1 MCGIWLLLSSDNK
14 NSQGELSLEEYQKN
28 FNNILGRGPDYSIL
42 KKIDHDRNIM
52 IGFHR
57 LTINGLN
64 SGNQPFEMETR
75 YFKYYLIC
83 NGEIYNYR
91 QLARE
96 YDLTLK
102 TESDCEVLLPLYE
115 KMDIN
120 RLVNL
125 LDGVF
130 AITIIKINKE
140 TKEVTVESARDRIGV
155 RPMFYGLSSKNKYVY
170 ICSEMKGINNI
181 SDRVHVF
188 PPGHIMKC
196 KIEDNVVN
204 YNFTKYYDFKYID
217 RHIENSEEDMFS
229 LIRIYFEKAIKK
241 RLLSDRPIG
250 SLLSGGLDSSLV
262 SSLVSKIS
270 RKKIKTFSICMEGGT
285 DKAYSDMVAK
295 HIKSDHYNIEL
306 TKQNFLDAINETIWA
321 IESYDITTVRASVG
335 QFLVS
340 KFISEETDVKVVMS
354 GDGSDEVCSGYIYN
368 YKAPSLKELHE
379 EAELRLKEIH
389 LYDGLRADRATSY
402 HGLELRVPFLDH
414 EFVDMYMKISEKLR
428 IPTEERMEKY
438 LLRKA
443 FEDENLLPNE
453 VLWRKKEAFSDGVS
467 SKEESWHETIK
478 KYIDSKITDEEFND
492 NKNKYNHCKPETKEA
507 YYYRKVFCEK
517 FSDKNADVI
526 PKYWLPNW
534 CNGLKEPSA
543 RALDVYNS

>member
-14 NSQGELSLEEYQKN
+14 KSKKELGLEEYQKN

-57 LTINGLN
+57 LSINGLN

-83 NGEIYNYR
+83 NGEIYNFR

-96 YDLTLK
+96 YGLTLK

-140 TKEVTVESARDRIGV
+140 SKEVTVESARDRIGV

-170 ICSEMKGINNI
+170 ICSEMKGINDI

-188 PPGHIMKC
+188 PPGHIMTC
-196 KIEDNVVN
+196 KIEDNLVN
-204 YNFTKYYDFKYID
+204 YHFTKYYDFKYVD
-217 RHIENSEEDMFS
+217 RHIENSEADMFS

-262 SSLVSKIS
+262 SALVSRIS
-270 RKKIKTFSICMEGGT
+270 RNKIKTFSICMDGGT
-285 DKAYSDMVAK
+285 DKVFSEMVAK

-306 TKQNFLDAINETIWA
+306 TKQQFLDAINE
-321 IESYDITTVRASVG
+321 EG
-335 QFLVS
+335 F
-340 KFISEETDVKVVMS
+340 
-354 GDGSDEVCSGYIYN
+354 
-368 YKAPSLKELHE
+368 
-379 EAELRLKEIH
+379 
-389 LYDGLRADRATSY
+389 
-402 HGLELRVPFLDH
+402 
-414 EFVDMYMKISEKLR
+414 
-428 IPTEERMEKY
+428 
-438 LLRKA
+438 
-443 FEDENLLPNE
+443 
-453 VLWRKKEAFSDGVS
+453 
-467 SKEESWHETIK
+467 
-478 KYIDSKITDEEFND
+478 
-492 NKNKYNHCKPETKEA
+492 
-507 YYYRKVFCEK
+507 
-517 FSDKNADVI
+517 
-526 PKYWLPNW
+526 
-534 CNGLKEPSA
+534 
-543 RALDVYNS
+543 